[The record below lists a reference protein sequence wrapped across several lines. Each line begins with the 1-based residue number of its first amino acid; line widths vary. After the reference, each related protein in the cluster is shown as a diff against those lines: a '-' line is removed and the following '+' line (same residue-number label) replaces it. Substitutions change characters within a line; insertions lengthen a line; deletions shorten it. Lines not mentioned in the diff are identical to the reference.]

1 MFSPAMKAFDRAT
14 RTLFVLLGALPMLA
28 VAVSASI
35 H

>member
-1 MFSPAMKAFDRAT
+1 MFSPAMKFLDRASVS
-14 RTLFVLLGALPMLA
+14 LFLGLGFLPMLA